1 MRCEP
6 EEEDPFS
13 FEGPEIYKCS
23 GSSIDW
29 LAGKNLTVKQVGD
42 WDFWG
47 QFWSLLVELPYNC
60 VPVGE
65 EEAEAQEQGQCS
77 DCD

>member
-29 LAGKNLTVKQVGD
+29 LAGKNLTVKQVGRPS
-42 WDFWG
+42 WG
-47 QFWSLLVELPYNC
+47 VIGMSGIIGMSKIIGMSGVIGMSGISFAFT
-60 VPVGE
+60 PV
-65 EEAEAQEQGQCS
+65 
-77 DCD
+77 